1 MHLEVRFVPGVY
13 RSDRLCSHTAVLT
26 LGILTAH
33 CQVSRTG
40 PESAIYVC
48 PSRGH
53 TAVHPRNARDR
64 RMYHVELTKD
74 EFRRK
79 PISQVIT
86 RCASSRTAVNY
97 VKQYV
102 LLVLCCKKQDF
113 NPLCI
118 YIYVRRTAVCSCGI
132 HIQSELLSYSAGD
145 NVFYMFTPRYSYVLV
160 DSVRLVRTLR
170 TYVRTYVLLMYLL
183 VVLYEC
189 SQRATGFHGPKNA
202 HFFLFTTKAPRARA
216 QSPGIQ
222 FSFAP
227 LLQVAS
233 TTCN

>member
-170 TYVRTYVLLMYLL
+170 TYVRTYFLCTYSSCCTSAAKGRL
-183 VVLYEC
+183 VFMDQRTHTSFC
-189 SQRATGFHGPKNA
+189 SRRRPHAPE
-202 HFFLFTTKAPRARA
+202 PRARA
-216 QSPGIQ
+216 SNFP
-222 FSFAP
+222 S
-227 LLQVAS
+227 LHYYK
-233 TTCN
+233 